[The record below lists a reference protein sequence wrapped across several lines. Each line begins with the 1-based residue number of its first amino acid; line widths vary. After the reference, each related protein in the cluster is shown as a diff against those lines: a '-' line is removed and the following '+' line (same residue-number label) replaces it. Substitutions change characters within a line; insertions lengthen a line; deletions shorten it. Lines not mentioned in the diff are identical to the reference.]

1 MELLVNQE
9 GKIYGWMS
17 KTSIV
22 YTLRRVGNT
31 IEFWPTRDYPER
43 SVWGQKVTSS
53 QPKSGDYITVSGETY
68 LMVFQRF
75 SKGSDVTISPVPDDW
90 DQPAPTESIYMRNFD
105 DDYYAVDRQGNLLSF
120 GGHLIF
126 GTAPNASLEAAEQSA
141 EIIRYWQ
148 NAVSV
153 RELSA
158 LVAGDNSVTLDGVTY
173 NINYG
178 DASHRVTITP
188 TAENYPYGD
197 VDPEEGGYP
206 GLMWRDASNNR
217 RVLVNSSGQVVVFS
231 EGESNYFAVSSDNG
245 GTFVDPSEFSSE
257 ISSWGR
263 DEWGNIVSG
272 QVIQIGGNYT
282 LTFTSIEETNDVAI
296 SPAPGRW

>member
-1 MELLVNQE
+1 MNQE

-22 YTLRRVGNT
+22 YTLRRIGNT

-90 DQPAPTESIYMRNFD
+90 DQPVPTESIYMRNFA

-120 GGHLIF
+120 GGRVIWQGKLY
-126 GTAPNASLEAAEQSA
+126 SLEDSA
-141 EIIRYWQ
+141 NSMRYWQ
-148 NAVSV
+148 NAVGIH
-153 RELSA
+153 ELPA
-158 LVAGDNSVTLDGVTY
+158 LAIGDNSVTLDGVTY
-173 NINYG
+173 NINYNNLF
-178 DASHRVTITP
+178 DDITITP
-188 TAENYPYGD
+188 AAEDYPYGD
-197 VDPEEGGYP
+197 VDPDLGGNP
-206 GLMWRDASNNR
+206 GLMWREASNNR
-217 RVLVNSSGQVVVFS
+217 RVLVNSSGQVVLFS

-257 ISSWGR
+257 ISEWGR

-272 QVIQIGGNYT
+272 ETYQIGGNYT
-282 LTFTSIEETNDVAI
+282 LTFQEIAVTNDVTI
-296 SPAPGRW
+296 SPAPGRYF